1 VAGSTFTLRAVRRPS
16 RGWPAIVLIVAA
28 LMAAALA
35 GCGGGG
41 DDESATTTTGT
52 KATETTTTSA
62 SVSETRRK
70 LEDLVRELLTK
81 RGLDPAI
88 IDCALGRLQETTSD
102 EEIKAAAVSI
112 KKTGSP
118 TPEVIDAATEAGQQ
132 CAGG

>member
-1 VAGSTFTLRAVRRPS
+1 VSVFTYGRSS
-16 RGWPAIVLIVAA
+16 RPAIILAVAA
-28 LMAAALA
+28 LMAAPLA

-41 DDESATTTTGT
+41 DDESTTTSTGT
-52 KATETTTTSA
+52 QATETTTNA
-62 SVSETRRK
+62 SSVTETRQK

-88 IDCALGRLQETTSD
+88 IDCALGRLQETISD
-102 EEIKAAAVSI
+102 QEIKAAAVSI

>member
-1 VAGSTFTLRAVRRPS
+1 VRGPS
-16 RGWPAIVLIVAA
+16 RGWPAIILAVVA
-28 LMAAALA
+28 LMAAPRA

-41 DDESATTTTGT
+41 DDESTTTSTGT
-52 KATETTTTSA
+52 QATETTTNA
-62 SVSETRRK
+62 SSVTETRQK

-88 IDCALGRLQETTSD
+88 IDCALGRLQETISD
-102 EEIKAAAVSI
+102 QEIKAAAVSI

>member
-1 VAGSTFTLRAVRRPS
+1 
-16 RGWPAIVLIVAA
+16 
-28 LMAAALA
+28 MAAPLA

-41 DDESATTTTGT
+41 DDESTTTSTGT
-52 KATETTTTSA
+52 QATETTTNA
-62 SVSETRRK
+62 SSVTETRQK

-88 IDCALGRLQETTSD
+88 IDCALGRLQETVSD

-118 TPEVIDAATEAGQQ
+118 TPEVIDAATEAGQE
-132 CAGG
+132 CSGS

>member
-1 VAGSTFTLRAVRRPS
+1 VSVFTYGRSSRPALILAV
-16 RGWPAIVLIVAA
+16 VA
-28 LMAAALA
+28 LMAAPLA

-41 DDESATTTTGT
+41 DDESTTTSTGT
-52 KATETTTTSA
+52 QATETTTNA
-62 SVSETRRK
+62 SSVTETRQK

-88 IDCALGRLQETTSD
+88 IDCALGRLQETISD
-102 EEIKAAAVSI
+102 QEITAAAVSI